1 MNPTTTIIIPSFN
14 NKHLLMNCVE
24 SVKLYTK
31 NYSLII
37 VDNNSCEDTVNYL
50 KHLETTEQSAV
61 IYNSDNLGFSKSINI
76 GLNKVKTDYILF
88 LNNDIEVTK
97 NWLVSLIKI
106 AEKDEKVGIVGSKL
120 YYPGSNIIQHAG
132 VTISYNDW
140 NQLSPH
146 HIYNNISEND
156 IGKLK
161 TVDLKAV
168 TGACFLITKK
178 LFNKIGPLDEEYIN
192 GYEDVDY
199 CFRAITNGF
208 SVVFCNESICYHYE
222 SMTPGRNTKESGLI
236 NQSRMDDKW
245 NGKIKADR
253 SHDLVVQE
261 LIIANYNKTIIQ
273 NLVNND
279 DKINF
284 YLTKVKKEFGEE
296 YAKRIFNTYLYYK
309 QHYNITI
316 KKYSLSV
323 IIPVLNC
330 LKYTKQIIQ
339 QLRECT
345 YSKLEIVI
353 IDNNSTDGTREYLE
367 SLCDDNIV
375 CIFNGINKGYS
386 YANNQG
392 INKASSTYICF
403 LNNDTMV
410 FAGWDISLINALDST
425 GAAFSGPITNS
436 SAGFQCEDYGMQ
448 KVEASNYREIAYG
461 LSKSK
466 KNSTR
471 TGTFQLIGFCLLTKL
486 SFIKKLNGFDEGFKL
501 GNFED
506 MDLTLRGMLIKN
518 FNVIAE
524 DCFIYHFGSISFSN
538 NKLFDQKQYDENA
551 HYFLR
556 KWGGEWDDKKY
567 IPPSGFD
574 RSKYKNTN
582 YLIDLDNLDIIS
594 LGNYGTFQAQI
605 DKLAPFEKIQKLK
618 ELLLIRPFNP
628 DVLLAISDIYL
639 QRIEYNKAA
648 YYSSQLLKYTPQWD
662 IAKNLNT
669 SLIQHL
675 NNPFVESPAK
685 LSVCI
690 IAKNEEQNISRCL
703 SSVNNIADEII
714 LVDTG
719 STDNTIQIASKYT
732 DKIIKYEW
740 TNDFAAARNKSL
752 AEARGDWVLFLDCD
766 EELIPGASETLIEE
780 MSASNIIGYRL
791 PLENVASPLHGVN
804 YVPRLI
810 RNAPGLHFI
819 GKIHETIFASILVL
833 AEQWNMEQAMGK
845 TKILHHGYTPD
856 EMQRKGKLKRN
867 LALYDDALA
876 ELPDEP
882 SIMMNYA
889 HDLNHDGQTEKAYEI
904 FQKIHGI
911 LEQHKSEDITPEV
924 REQFMHNFGV
934 FLAQEQKMEELVD
947 VMFSRTARDTGP
959 VANVHYMA
967 GLGLINCRR
976 FEESI
981 RELELC
987 IEKAFHDTLAPSV
1000 PDVRT
1005 WKPRHLLA
1013 NANASLGNQNEA
1025 IKIWEEVL
1033 VECDDSPDPFHDYA
1047 RYLSSLNRNKEAINI
1062 LIKSL
1067 DSGLNGQK
1075 IWELGAGIV
1084 NSDPELAEMA
1094 MDWTEEAVQY
1104 FPESDV
1110 TNVRRGEA
1118 LMKNG
1123 RYLEAIPFFER
1134 LTSRG
1139 ERNATAAQ
1147 LICKKMMD
1155 QLSAEDVEKVPL
1167 VQNELKGW
1175 TEIMDKAP
1183 GEFDREL
1190 AEQLIQ

>member
-1 MNPTTTIIIPSFN
+1 
-14 NKHLLMNCVE
+14 MNCVE
-24 SVKLYTK
+24 SVKLYST
-31 NYSLII
+31 NYKLII
-37 VDNNSCEDTVNYL
+37 VDNNSGDETINYL
-50 KHLETTEQSAV
+50 RHLESTKQAKV
-61 IYNSDNLGFSKSINI
+61 IYNSENLGFSKAINI
-76 GLNKVKTDYILF
+76 GLLQTDTKYILL

-97 NWLVSLIKI
+97 NWLTNLINLTE
-106 AEKDEKVGIVGSKL
+106 ADEKVGIAGSKL

-132 VTISYNDW
+132 VTVSYNNN
-140 NQLSPH
+140 NQLIPH
-146 HIYNNISEND
+146 HKFNNISED
-156 IGKLK
+156 DLGDLK
-161 TVDLKAV
+161 NTNLKAV

-178 LFNKIGPLDEEYIN
+178 LYKKIGLFDEEFIN

-208 SVVFCNESICYHYE
+208 NVVFCNDSICYHYE
-222 SMTPGRNTKESGLI
+222 SMSPGRNISENYYK
-236 NQSRMDDKW
+236 NQSRMDKIW
-245 NGKIKADR
+245 NGKIEADR
-253 SHDLVVQE
+253 SYDLVE
-261 LIIANYNKTIIQ
+261 DEINISTYNKTAIQ
-273 NLVNND
+273 NLINYP
-279 DKINF
+279 DKINNIKRKLKSDF
-284 YLTKVKKEFGEE
+284 DEE
-296 YAKRIFNTYLYYK
+296 YAERIYSAYLYYNR
-309 QHYNITI
+309 HYNICTNN
-316 KKYSLSV
+316 YSLTV

-330 LKYTKQIIQ
+330 LKFTKQIIS
-339 QLRECT
+339 QLKECT
-345 YSKLEIVI
+345 YAKMEIII
-353 IDNNSTDGTREYLE
+353 IDNKSTDGTREFLQTIKDE
-367 SLCDDNIV
+367 NIY
-375 CIFNGINKGYS
+375 CIYNKENKGYS

-392 INKASSTYICF
+392 IRKASLEYICF

-410 FAGWDISLINALDST
+410 FPGWDISLINALDST
-425 GAAFSGPITNS
+425 DAAFSGPITNS
-436 SAGFQCEDYGMQ
+436 SAGLQCEDYGL
-448 KVEASNYREIAYG
+448 KEVEAVNYKHKANEI
-461 LSKSK
+461 SKNKS
-466 KNSTR
+466 NSTR
-471 TGTFQLIGFCLLTKL
+471 TGTFQLIGFCLMTKL
-486 SFIKKLNGFDEGFKL
+486 SFIKKLNGFDEGFKI

-518 FNVIAE
+518 HNVIAE
-524 DCFIYHFGSISFSN
+524 DCFIYHFGSISFSK

-551 HYFLR
+551 YYFLR
-556 KWGGEWDDKKY
+556 KWGGKWDDKKY

-594 LGNYGTFQAQI
+594 IGNYGMFQAQI
-605 DKLAPFEKIQKLK
+605 DKLDPLEKIKKLK
-618 ELLLIRPFNP
+618 DLLFIRPFNP

-639 QRIEYNKAA
+639 QLNEYNKAA
-648 YYSSQLLKYTPQWD
+648 YYSAQLLKYAPQWD
-662 IAKNLNT
+662 IAINLNT

-675 NNPFVESPAK
+675 NNPYVESPIK

-703 SSVNNIADEII
+703 SSVTNIADEII
-714 LVDTG
+714 IVDTG
-719 STDNTIQIASKYT
+719 STDNTIEIARKYT
-732 DKIIKYEW
+732 EKIIKYIW
-740 TNDFAAARNKSL
+740 VNDFAAARNKSL
-752 AEARGDWVLFLDCD
+752 AEARCDWILFLDCD
-766 EELIPGASETLIEE
+766 EELAPGASETLIEE
-780 MSASNIIGYRL
+780 MSTSNIMGYRL
-791 PLENVASPLHGVN
+791 PLENVGSPLHGVN
-804 YVPRLI
+804 YVPRLV

-819 GKIHETIFASILVL
+819 GKIHETIFASMLVL
-833 AEQWNMEQAMGK
+833 AEQWNMEQGMGK

-856 EMQRKGKLKRN
+856 ELQRKGKLKRN
-867 LALYDDALA
+867 LALYEDALA

-889 HDLNHDGQTEKAYEI
+889 HDLNHDGQTEEAYEI
-904 FQKIHGI
+904 FKKIHGI
-911 LEQHKSEDITPEV
+911 FEQHMTEDITPEV
-924 REQFMHNFGV
+924 REQFVHNYGV
-934 FLAQEQKMEELVD
+934 FLSQEQKMEELVD

-967 GLGLINCRR
+967 GLGLINCKR

-981 RELELC
+981 RELKLC
-987 IEKAFHDTLAPSV
+987 IEKAYDDSLAPSV

-1013 NANASLGNQNEA
+1013 NANASLGNEKEA
-1025 IKIWEEVL
+1025 IRIWEGVL
-1033 VECDDSPDPFHDYA
+1033 VECKDSPDPFHDHA
-1047 RYLSSLNRNKEAINI
+1047 RFLSSLNRNKEAIRV
-1062 LIKSL
+1062 LVMAL

-1084 NSDPELAEMA
+1084 NSDPELAAMA
-1094 MDWTEEAVQY
+1094 LDWTEEAVQY
-1104 FPESDV
+1104 FPDSDV

-1155 QLSAEDVEKVPL
+1155 QLSAEDLEKVPL

-1183 GEFDREL
+1183 VEFDREL